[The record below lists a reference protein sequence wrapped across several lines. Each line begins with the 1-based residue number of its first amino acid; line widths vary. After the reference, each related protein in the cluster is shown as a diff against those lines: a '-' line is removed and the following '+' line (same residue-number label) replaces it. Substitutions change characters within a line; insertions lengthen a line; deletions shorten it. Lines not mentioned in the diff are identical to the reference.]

1 MAKYSVYKHTF
12 PNGKIY
18 VGITSKNPPDR
29 WKNGWGYMGQKY
41 LFSKIVKYGWTN
53 IKHEILYE
61 GLNKI
66 RAEEIERK
74 LIIDLKLT
82 DRDYGYN
89 TILPYRHKINL
100 NLNSIPVYSYIQSK
114 DTNGHVTIKKFIG

>member
-1 MAKYSVYKHTF
+1 MKVRY
-12 PNGKIY
+12 
-18 VGITSKNPPDR
+18 
-29 WKNGWGYMGQKY
+29 
-41 LFSKIVKYGWTN
+41 